1 MHVTSK
7 DGSRIAYWRQ
17 GNGEPVICIGG
28 SLDSGT
34 ENQPLADV
42 MAQRFDVKNYSRR
55 GRGDST
61 DRGQSPLR
69 DELDDLEALAALF
82 DSPPPLFQRV
92 IRWGRWRC
100 GRRSPECLSTS
111 SPSMPSVRPPCPGAA
126 NRPDAYVDRLHKYLD
141 AGDNDGALAN
151 FMRLAG
157 SSEEEIQAGPS
168 HPEWKRS
175 AALAPSLRHDAE
187 VLGDMQPPLS
197 EGRTLKAIVC
207 CDGRIRTDVRGG
219 SWTRCRR
226 QLSVAND
233 ASWKGKLTSPI
244 QKCSPKPLQ
253 TGSSLDHLHY

>member
-42 MAQRFDVKNYSRR
+42 MAQRFDVINYSRR

-82 DSPPPLFQRV
+82 DSPPHLF
-92 IRWGRWRC
+92 GA
-100 GRRSPECLSTS
+100 S
-111 SPSMPSVRPPCPGAA
+111 SGGALALRAAIARMPVNKLAVYEVPFDPYPGAA
-126 NRPDAYVDRLHKYLD
+126 DRQAAYVDRLHKYLD

-197 EGRTLKAIVC
+197 ELRTLQTPIMFVTGGSGPMFEEAADSMSEAALRGQRRILEGQAHVADPKVLAKAIA
-207 CDGRIRTDVRGG
+207 D
-219 SWTRCRR
+219 W
-226 QLSVAND
+226 
-233 ASWKGKLTSPI
+233 
-244 QKCSPKPLQ
+244 LQ
-253 TGSSLDHLHY
+253 P